1 MNPSH
6 FNPMTTLRASALALV
21 FALVACSSDTP
32 ADTAAP
38 ASAAAP
44 AETAAPAPAPA
55 AETTTAASD
64 ADDESIFDMPA
75 MALLQGLVAAPG
87 FRPPASDMGD
97 GETMRI
103 QFPMIWVFSPDG
115 NINRVVSESDNLAAF
130 AADFKAAETKG
141 TQITCQQLEN
151 AAQNAVGTDVEVNLG
166 CASGNWVGVL
176 LSSNDER
183 CTHCQEFID
192 TLRQTAKQHAEELQ
206 ISLLFVE
213 M

>member
-1 MNPSH
+1 
-6 FNPMTTLRASALALV
+6 MTTLRMSALALV
-21 FALVACSSDTP
+21 FALAACSSDTP

-44 AETAAPAPAPA
+44 APTA
-55 AETTTAASD
+55 ENTTAAS
-64 ADDESIFDMPA
+64 AAEDEAIFDMPA

-87 FRPPASDMGD
+87 FRPPTSDTGD
-97 GETMRI
+97 GETVNI
-103 QFPMIWVFSPDG
+103 VFPMIWVFSPDG
-115 NINRVVSESDNLAAF
+115 NINRVVSESDNLATF

-141 TQITCQQLEN
+141 TQITCQQLES
-151 AAQNAVGTDVEVNLG
+151 AAQAAVGTDVEVNIG
-166 CASGNWVGVL
+166 CASGKWVGVL

-183 CTHCQEFID
+183 CTQCQAFVD

>member
-6 FNPMTTLRASALALV
+6 FNPMTTLRTSALALV
-21 FALVACSSDTP
+21 FALAACSSDTP

-38 ASAAAP
+38 ASAAAST
-44 AETAAPAPAPA
+44 ETAAPAPT
-55 AETTTAASD
+55 AENTTAAS
-64 ADDESIFDMPA
+64 AAEDEAIFDMPA

-87 FRPPASDMGD
+87 FRPPASDTGD
-97 GETMRI
+97 GETVNI
-103 QFPMIWVFSPDG
+103 VFPMIWVFSPDG

-141 TQITCQQLEN
+141 SQITCQQLES
-151 AAQNAVGTDVEVNLG
+151 AAQAAVGTDVEVNIG
-166 CASGNWVGVL
+166 CASGKWVGVT

-183 CTHCQEFID
+183 CTQCQAFVD